1 MVRLLRRCAKPL
13 ASLVALGCA
22 ACATTSTP
30 TPAPT
35 PPPAIEH
42 SALVARLPVHVK
54 DKAGWAEDILAAIRL
69 TQKVPTAERA
79 CAVVAVIGQES
90 GFVADPAVADLD
102 DIVKAGLD
110 DKLSAL
116 GPLAVPAREAVLAM
130 TLPGSGLTVGARV
143 QKLKTERDLDEL
155 FRDLIAAL
163 KHESPGSFAVAQ
175 GISLVLGRG
184 GLDNLNPVTT
194 AGSMQ
199 VKVDFAKAEEPNLA
213 DAAVRELLYTRSGGV
228 RFGTARLIGYAA
240 HYDDVVFRFAD
251 YNAGVYASRN
261 AAVQKMVSAL
271 VGVALVADGDLL
283 LYDKNGTPKSED
295 SQSLKALISFGT
307 GAGLSERDVRK
318 AVAQEKS
325 ASFEDTELWRAV
337 RAAYTAQTG
346 KPAPYAVIPTVSLSS
361 PKLKKARTTEW
372 FAQSVLRRYQAC
384 RGAG

>member
-1 MVRLLRRCAKPL
+1 
-13 ASLVALGCA
+13 
-22 ACATTSTP
+22 
-30 TPAPT
+30 
-35 PPPAIEH
+35 
-42 SALVARLPVHVK
+42 VK
-54 DKAGWAEDILAAIRL
+54 DKEGWAEDILAAIRL
-69 TQKVPTAERA
+69 TGKVPTAERA

-110 DKLSAL
+110 DKLAAL
-116 GPLAVPAREAVLAM
+116 GPLALPAREAVLAM
-130 TLPGSGLTVGARV
+130 TLPGSELTVGARV
-143 QKLKTERDLDEL
+143 RRLKTERDLDEL

-163 KHESPGSFAVAQ
+163 QHESPGSFAVAQ
-175 GISLVLGRG
+175 GISLVLGKG
-184 GLDNLNPVTT
+184 GLDSLNPVTT

-199 VKVDFAKAEEPNLA
+199 VKVDFAKAQEPNLS

-228 RFGTARLIGYAA
+228 RFGTARLIDYAA
-240 HYDDVVFRFAD
+240 HYDDVVYRFAD

-271 VGVALVADGDLL
+271 VGVALVEDGDLL

-295 SQSLKALISFGT
+295 SQSLKSLISFGT
-307 GAGLSERDVRK
+307 GAGLSERNVRK

-361 PKLKKARTTEW
+361 PKLKKARTTAW